1 MVRWTSYKAQD
12 KGRQG
17 DGSFVSLGR
26 SVCQDRR
33 TVPLSLIG
41 PATLTAIFD
50 ISGRTAM
57 ATDAG
62 ITGSGQN
69 GWTYDHGTTRLSGN
83 KAYGTACFKSGS
95 TTKSMTLTLTC
106 SPMAPSLDRQQ
117 RPKGH
122 PSGPLFL

>member
-1 MVRWTSYKAQD
+1 MKGTGQKNNHKTREDKED
-12 KGRQG
+12 KGTVLLSPSAGQ
-17 DGSFVSLGR
+17 FVKTEEPSPCL
-26 SVCQDRR
+26 
-33 TVPLSLIG
+33 PLSLIG
-41 PATLTAIFD
+41 SATLTAIFD

-69 GWTYDHGTTRLSGN
+69 GWTYDYGTTRLSGN

-106 SPMAPSLDRQQ
+106 SPDGAIS
-117 RPKGH
+117 
-122 PSGPLFL
+122 